1 MNLYFLMTFLFLS
14 VAGLTA
20 LDAALT
26 SWTIIP
32 WVNGLRWLRVHF
44 ITLGALTELLFGL
57 LPLLAAKRAS
67 LPKPRTRLDIWL
79 LLNAG
84 LMLLLAGIPIVNK
97 VLIFAGGT
105 LIFSATVLLMHQ
117 LYQLRPTNRTKPG
130 LARKFYLMGLAY
142 FLVGILIGTGLWL
155 GWSEVLG
162 IQTPVEAHIHAN
174 NWGLMS
180 LVFAGLLVDL
190 YPKVAKRPFQWPNSI
205 NKIYWMMSLGALG
218 LVLGPWFNKLYFT
231 VPGLVLHLS
240 ATIWLLLNVIK
251 PLIGTGKL
259 STPGILHLVTA
270 YFWILAPVM
279 MAPLVLLQIPGIPG
293 PSIEQNA
300 PQALIYGWA
309 LQFGFAIIPL
319 LLRRVFLPDSPAKL
333 GGNWFS
339 LIAVHLGGVL
349 LWAGIFLN
357 DSQTALHGAAYGLWF
372 LAMLPIAYEIW
383 QIISTAMGGLQ
394 EQESLPTVAEAG
406 D

>member
-1 MNLYFLMTFLFLS
+1 MMNLYFLMTFLFLA

-44 ITLGALTELLFGL
+44 ITLGALTELMFGL

-84 LMLLLAGIPIVNK
+84 LMLLLAGIPIVNQ

-105 LIFSATVLLMHQ
+105 LIFVATLLLGHQ
-117 LYQLRPTNRTKPG
+117 LYQLRPATRAP
-130 LARKFYLMGLAY
+130 LSLSSRFYLTGLGF
-142 FLVGILIGTGLWL
+142 FLVGIIVGTGLWL
-155 GWSEVLG
+155 GWSEALA
-162 IQTPVEAHIHAN
+162 IKTPIEVHIHAN

-180 LVFAGLLVDL
+180 LVFAGLLIEI
-190 YPKVAKRPFQWPNSI
+190 YPKVAKRPFHWPNSP

-218 LVLGPWFNKLYFT
+218 LVLGPWFNSLYFT

-240 ATIWLLLNVIK
+240 ATFWLLLNVIK
-251 PLIGTGKL
+251 PVWGDRAQWGKPGLWHLI
-259 STPGILHLVTA
+259 TA
-270 YFWILAPVM
+270 YAWLLAPVLI
-279 MAPLVLLQIPGIPG
+279 APLIILKVPGFPG
-293 PSIEQNA
+293 AGIEANA
-300 PQALIYGWA
+300 PQALIYGWV
-309 LQFGFAIIPL
+309 LQFGFAIIPYFA
-319 LLRRVFLPDSPAKL
+319 RRQFQPQAEAEL
-333 GGNWFS
+333 GGSWLS
-339 LIAVHLGGVL
+339 LVAVHLGGVA
-349 LWAGIFLN
+349 LWVSIFVENSGLW
-357 DSQTALHGAAYGLWF
+357 HGLAYGLW
-372 LAMLPIAYEIW
+372 LVAIVPIVLELWRILHPVVADEGW
-383 QIISTAMGGLQ
+383 ETAV
-394 EQESLPTVAEAG
+394 SPT